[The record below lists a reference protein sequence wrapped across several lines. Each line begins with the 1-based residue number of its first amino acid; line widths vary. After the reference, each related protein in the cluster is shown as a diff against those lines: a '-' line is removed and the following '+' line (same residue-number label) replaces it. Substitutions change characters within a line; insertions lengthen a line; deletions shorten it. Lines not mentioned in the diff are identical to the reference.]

1 MGNLR
6 RPLQVLTRP
15 PRVGI
20 KVEELGVS
28 SVRCE
33 IECASDVV
41 DG

>member
-1 MGNLR
+1 
-6 RPLQVLTRP
+6 
-15 PRVGI
+15 VGI
-20 KVEELGVS
+20 KVEELGAS